1 MLLTDLIY
9 TSVVSVLVEKLE
21 INIDPPRSS
30 FTELYRGCLIFGSFN
45 GLLSDVVLGRVFF
58 FFIRP
63 KNPIEIT
70 P

>member
-9 TSVVSVLVEKLE
+9 TSVVSVLDERLE
-21 INIDPPRSS
+21 IIIDPPRSS
-30 FTELYRGCLIFGSFN
+30 FSELYRGCIIFGSFS
-45 GLLSDVVLGRVFF
+45 GLLSDNVLGRFF
-58 FFIRP
+58 FFFTRP